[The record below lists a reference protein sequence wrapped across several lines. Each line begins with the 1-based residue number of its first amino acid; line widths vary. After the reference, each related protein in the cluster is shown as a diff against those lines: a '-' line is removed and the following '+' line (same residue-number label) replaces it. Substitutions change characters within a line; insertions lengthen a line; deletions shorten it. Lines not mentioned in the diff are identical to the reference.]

1 MCFECF
7 GLPMDTAYWVTMTS
21 VEALSLVASLLV
33 VRSCG
38 YRLVRLAPRVT
49 WESGV
54 A

>member
-1 MCFECF
+1 MCFKAF
-7 GLPMDTAYWVTMTS
+7 VFPMATDFWVTMTS

-38 YRLVRLAPRVT
+38 YRLVRLAPRVSR
-49 WESGV
+49 EIGV